1 MTTIRILLTALVTCI
16 ASTIPLALLA
26 ADEGAVGEG
35 AAQRMSRGNGEAN
48 WIKTD
53 GLRRDG
59 RKFTVPEVRIDGPG
73 WLVLHP
79 FEDGRP
85 VGEIYVGARYLASGT
100 HENVEISVT
109 TAPEPAK
116 GTMFILML
124 HSDVDDDGTFDFV
137 FVDPPHVADKAV
149 FEGMTMIAHVISAP

>member
-1 MTTIRILLTALVTCI
+1 MTTFRIPLIALFVGVLLTSVPTI
-16 ASTIPLALLA
+16 ASAEEA
-26 ADEGAVGEG
+26 
-35 AAQRMSRGNGEAN
+35 AAQGISRGNGDAN
-48 WIKTD
+48 WIRTE

-59 RKFTVPEVRIDGPG
+59 RTFTVPAVRIDGPG

-79 FEDGRP
+79 FEDGKP

-100 HENVEISVT
+100 HEDVEISVT
-109 TAPEPAK
+109 TAPEPVR
-116 GTMFILML
+116 GTQFILML

-149 FEGMTMIAHVISAP
+149 FEGSTMIAHVISAP